1 MSVLEIE
8 DLHVRIGT
16 PRGLV
21 EPVRGV
27 SLHVDEGEAVAIVGE
42 SGSGKT
48 VTALSIMRL
57 LPPDR
62 TRVEAK
68 RLQLSGHDLR
78 GMSAPGLRRLRGRSV
93 AMVFQDPMS
102 SLNPVM
108 KVATQIGEAVRRVE
122 RGDRSRVAR
131 RVEELLDSVEVD
143 PRRVASSYPHQL
155 SGGMKQRVMI
165 AMALAGRPELII
177 ADEPTTALDVST
189 QAAILDLLSGL
200 SARTGTAL
208 LLVTHDLGVV
218 ARVAQRVAV
227 MYAGRIVE
235 TGTTAEL
242 FDAPRHPYTRGL
254 LDSVPRMSDVRGV
267 EFPAIPG
274 SAPDVRAIP
283 SGCPFAPR
291 CSNRTGACDAL
302 PRLAAD
308 DAVAAPRPA
317 SNLHRFA
324 CWNPLEAAS

>member
-16 PRGLV
+16 PRGVV

-27 SLHVDEGEAVAIVGE
+27 SLHVDEGEAVAVVGE

-78 GMSAPGLRRLRGRSV
+78 GMSSPALRRLRGRSV

-122 RGDRSRVAR
+122 RGDRSSVAR

-189 QAAILDLLSGL
+189 QAAILDLLRGL
-200 SARTGTAL
+200 SARTGSAL

-227 MYAGRIVE
+227 MYAGRVVE
-235 TGTTAEL
+235 TGTTAQL
-242 FDAPRHPYTRGL
+242 FEAPRHPYTRGL

-283 SGCPFAPR
+283 PGCPFAPR
-291 CSNRTGACDAL
+291 CSNRTSTCDAL
-302 PRLAAD
+302 PLLTAD
-308 DAVAAPRPA
+308 EAVPAPWPA
-317 SNLHRFA
+317 SDLHRFA